1 MWRERIR
8 ARSEGNWFI
17 FFFLLFFWDYN
28 LLLNRDGV
36 DGEIGVDGETDRDGR
51 SGGLRSLICYQ
62 VLLQENKVRCI
73 LKTVGNGIPTKED

>member
-8 ARSEGNWFI
+8 ARSGGNWFI

-28 LLLNRDGV
+28 LLLKRDGV

-51 SGGLRSLICYQ
+51 SGGLRSLWG
-62 VLLQENKVRCI
+62 VRNFAATRYFC
-73 LKTVGNGIPTKED
+73 KRTKCDVY